1 MHSLCVNSHI
11 CAAFTLVSA
20 VADEGREAQ
29 VSEDW
34 RLWWCPKIKEEWANG
49 KHLQLSQEAKEVTE
63 MLRKQVFAE
72 QLTEG
77 KEYTIGEF
85 RGENQEKVMPNMKGF
100 GFNAATLTGV

>member
-1 MHSLCVNSHI
+1 M
-11 CAAFTLVSA
+11 SA

-34 RLWWCPKIKEEWANG
+34 RLWWCPIIKSEWVNEEN
-49 KHLQLSQEAKEVTE
+49 LQLSKEAKAVTK
-63 MLRKQVFAE
+63 MLRKEVFAE

-85 RGENQEKVMPNMKGF
+85 RGENLKVVMPNMKGW
-100 GFNAATLTGV
+100 GTSYYLEQYQTVPITV